1 MATSP
6 GSRISQ
12 ASVQIPLSVLPALEW
27 APLPSPEKQPRG
39 TAATASTLIAAT
51 TTAGDPAV
59 PTQTNRELSTQRAQI
74 VGREPRVLER
84 ATERERILLEH
95 IPLVRMVAYRI
106 LERLP
111 QHVEL
116 DDLVSAGV
124 VGLIDAYNK
133 FNPSKEVLFRSYAAV
148 RIRGAILDSLRG
160 MDWAPREI
168 RRKAREIEET
178 TQRLTQRMGR
188 KPQQSDVAAEMG
200 MAFASFQEL
209 LLTVKGLEICSLQAP
224 HREGW
229 AEEETVYVEANPED
243 DPLRRC
249 MRSERA
255 AKLSAVVA
263 ELPEREQRVLQMY
276 YVEEMTLKEIGLVLG
291 LVESRVSQIR
301 TAVLGLLRARL
312 GCNAIWQQA

>member
-6 GSRISQ
+6 GSRIPQ
-12 ASVQIPLSVLPALEW
+12 TSVRIPLSVLPALEW
-27 APLPSPEKQPRG
+27 VPLPSLEKQPRG
-39 TAATASTLIAAT
+39 TAATAIAT
-51 TTAGDPAV
+51 TQAARERAV
-59 PTQTNRELSTQRAQI
+59 PIQSNTTLAWAARRDQ
-74 VGREPRVLER
+74 V
-84 ATERERILLEH
+84 LLENL
-95 IPLVRMVAYRI
+95 PLVRMVAYHM

-111 QHVEL
+111 QQVEL

-133 FNPSKEVLFRSYAAV
+133 FDSSKEVLFRSYAAV

-168 RRKAREIEET
+168 RRKARETEEA
-178 TQRLTQRMGR
+178 TQRLTRRLGR
-188 KPQQSDVAAEMG
+188 NPQQSEVAAELG
-200 MAFASFQEL
+200 MAFASFQKL
-209 LLTVKGLEICSLQAP
+209 LLTVKGLEIGSLQEP
-224 HREGW
+224 HRDGSV
-229 AEEETVYVEANPED
+229 EEEMVFIEANPEN
-243 DPLRRC
+243 DPLQRC

-301 TAVLGLLRARL
+301 TAVLQVLRARL
-312 GCNAIWQQA
+312 GCDATWQHT

>member
-6 GSRISQ
+6 GSTIPQS
-12 ASVQIPLSVLPALEW
+12 SVQVPLSVLPALEW
-27 APLPSPEKQPRG
+27 VPLPSPKKQRRG
-39 TAATASTLIAAT
+39 AAATAIPAIASAHT
-51 TTAGDPAV
+51 V
-59 PTQTNRELSTQRAQI
+59 R
-74 VGREPRVLER
+74 
-84 ATERERILLEH
+84 EREKILLEH
-95 IPLVRMVAYRI
+95 MPLVRMVAYRL

-111 QHVEL
+111 QSVEF

-188 KPQQSDVAAEMG
+188 KPQQSEVAAEMG
-200 MAFASFQEL
+200 MAFASYQEL
-209 LLTVKGLEICSLQAP
+209 LLTIKGLEIGSLQTP
-224 HREGW
+224 HSEES
-229 AEEETVYVEANPED
+229 AEEEMSFIEANPND
-243 DPLRRC
+243 DPLRQC

-255 AKLSAVVA
+255 AKLSEVVA

-301 TAVLGLLRARL
+301 TAVLELLRVRL
-312 GCNAIWQQA
+312 GCDATWQYA

>member
-6 GSRISQ
+6 GSRIPQS
-12 ASVQIPLSVLPALEW
+12 SVQVPLSVLPALEW
-27 APLPSPEKQPRG
+27 VPLPSPEKHSRG
-39 TAATASTLIAAT
+39 TAATAIAA
-51 TTAGDPAV
+51 
-59 PTQTNRELSTQRAQI
+59 E
-74 VGREPRVLER
+74 
-84 ATERERILLEH
+84 ATRQAAHERERVLLEQM
-95 IPLVRMVAYRI
+95 PLVRIVAYRM

-111 QHVEL
+111 QSVEL

-133 FNPSKEVLFRSYAAV
+133 FDPSKEVLFRSYAAV

-168 RRKAREIEET
+168 RRKAREMEEA
-178 TQRLTQRMGR
+178 TQRLTRRLGR
-188 KPQQSDVAAEMG
+188 KPQQSEVAAELG

-209 LLTVKGLEICSLQAP
+209 LMTVKGLEIGSLQSP
-224 HREGW
+224 HSDS
-229 AEEETVYVEANPED
+229 AVEEEVVYVEANSD
-243 DPLRRC
+243 NDPLHQC

-255 AKLSAVVA
+255 AKLSAAVA

-276 YVEEMTLKEIGLVLG
+276 YLEEMTLKEIGLVLG

-301 TAVLGLLRARL
+301 TAVLELLRARL
-312 GCNAIWQQA
+312 GCDRIWQLT

>member
-6 GSRISQ
+6 GSRIPQS
-12 ASVQIPLSVLPALEW
+12 SVRIPLSVLPALEW
-27 APLPSPEKQPRG
+27 VPLPSPKKQPRG
-39 TAATASTLIAAT
+39 TAATATAT
-51 TTAGDPAV
+51 TQAARERTV
-59 PTQTNRELSTQRAQI
+59 PIQTNTALAWAAQREQ
-74 VGREPRVLER
+74 V
-84 ATERERILLEH
+84 LLENM
-95 IPLVRMVAYRI
+95 PLVRMVAYHM

-133 FNPSKEVLFRSYAAV
+133 FDPSKEVLFRSYAVV

-168 RRKAREIEET
+168 RRKARETEEA
-178 TQRLTQRMGR
+178 TQRLTRRLGR
-188 KPQQSDVAAEMG
+188 NPQQSEVAAELG
-200 MAFASFQEL
+200 MAFASFQKL
-209 LLTVKGLEICSLQAP
+209 LLTVKGLEIGSLQEP
-224 HREGW
+224 HSDGS
-229 AEEETVYVEANPED
+229 AEEEIVYVETNPDD
-243 DPLRRC
+243 DPLRQC

-276 YVEEMTLKEIGLVLG
+276 YVEEMTLREIGLVLG

-301 TAVLGLLRARL
+301 TAVLEVLRARL
-312 GCNAIWQQA
+312 GCDAIWQHA

>member
-6 GSRISQ
+6 GSRIPQ
-12 ASVQIPLSVLPALEW
+12 TSVRIPLSVLPALEW
-27 APLPSPEKQPRG
+27 VPLPSLEKQPRG
-39 TAATASTLIAAT
+39 TAATAIAT
-51 TTAGDPAV
+51 TQAARERAV
-59 PTQTNRELSTQRAQI
+59 PIQSNTTLAWAARRDQ
-74 VGREPRVLER
+74 V
-84 ATERERILLEH
+84 LLENL
-95 IPLVRMVAYRI
+95 PLVRMVAYHM

-111 QHVEL
+111 QQVEL

-133 FNPSKEVLFRSYAAV
+133 FDSSKEVLFRSYAAV

-160 MDWAPREI
+160 MDWASREI
-168 RRKAREIEET
+168 RRKARETEEA
-178 TQRLTQRMGR
+178 TQRLTRRLGR
-188 KPQQSDVAAEMG
+188 NPQQSEVAAELG
-200 MAFASFQEL
+200 MAFASFQKL
-209 LLTVKGLEICSLQAP
+209 LLTVKGLEIGSLQEP
-224 HREGW
+224 HRDGSV
-229 AEEETVYVEANPED
+229 EEEMVFIEANPEN
-243 DPLRRC
+243 DPLQRC

-301 TAVLGLLRARL
+301 TAVLQVLRARL
-312 GCNAIWQQA
+312 GCDATWQHT

>member
-6 GSRISQ
+6 GSRIPQS
-12 ASVQIPLSVLPALEW
+12 SVRIPLSVLPALEW
-27 APLPSPEKQPRG
+27 VPLPSPVKQPRG
-39 TAATASTLIAAT
+39 TAATASMAIAAT
-51 TTAGDPAV
+51 QAST
-59 PTQTNRELSTQRAQI
+59 LSAATQR
-74 VGREPRVLER
+74 ERVL
-84 ATERERILLEH
+84 LENM
-95 IPLVRMVAYRI
+95 PLVRMVAYRL

-111 QHVEL
+111 QQVEL

-133 FNPSKEVLFRSYAAV
+133 FDPSKEVLFRSYAAV

-168 RRKAREIEET
+168 RRKAREMEEA
-178 TQRLTQRMGR
+178 TQRLTQRLGR
-188 KPQQSDVAAEMG
+188 KPQQSEVAAELG
-200 MAFASFQEL
+200 MAFASFQKL
-209 LLTVKGLEICSLQAP
+209 LVTVKGLEIGSLQSP
-224 HREGW
+224 HSDSST
-229 AEEETVYVEANPED
+229 EEELVYVEANPED
-243 DPLRRC
+243 DPLHQC
-249 MRSERA
+249 MRSERS

-301 TAVLGLLRARL
+301 TAVLEVLRVRL
-312 GCNAIWQQA
+312 GCDAMWQHA

>member
-27 APLPSPEKQPRG
+27 VPLPSPKKQPRG
-39 TAATASTLIAAT
+39 TAATAIAA
-51 TTAGDPAV
+51 
-59 PTQTNRELSTQRAQI
+59 AQAA
-74 VGREPRVLER
+74 R
-84 ATERERILLEH
+84 ERERILLENM
-95 IPLVRMVAYRI
+95 PMVRIVAYRM

-124 VGLIDAYNK
+124 IGLIDAYNK
-133 FNPSKEVLFRSYAAV
+133 FDPSKKVLFRSYAAV

-168 RRKAREIEET
+168 RRKAREIEEAT
-178 TQRLTQRMGR
+178 QRMTQRLGR
-188 KPQQSDVAAEMG
+188 KPQQSEVAAELG

-209 LLTVKGLEICSLQAP
+209 LLTMKGLEVGSLQAP
-224 HREGW
+224 HGEGST
-229 AEEETVYVEANPED
+229 EEVIVYVQANPDD
-243 DPLRRC
+243 DPLHRC

-301 TAVLGLLRARL
+301 TAVLEVLRARL
-312 GCNAIWQQA
+312 GCDAMWQHV

>member
-6 GSRISQ
+6 GSTIPQ

-27 APLPSPEKQPRG
+27 VPLPSPEKQPRG
-39 TAATASTLIAAT
+39 TAATAIAAMQ
-51 TTAGDPAV
+51 AAHPAPV
-59 PTQTNRELSTQRAQI
+59 PTQANKGLEWATQREQ
-74 VGREPRVLER
+74 V
-84 ATERERILLEH
+84 LLEH
-95 IPLVRMVAYRI
+95 LPLVRMVAYRI

-111 QHVEL
+111 QQVEF

-133 FNPSKEVLFRSYAAV
+133 FDPSKQVLFRSYAAV

-168 RRKAREIEET
+168 RRRAREIEET

-188 KPQQSDVAAEMG
+188 KPQQNEVAAEMG
-200 MAFASFQEL
+200 MAFASFQQL
-209 LLTVKGLEICSLQAP
+209 LQTVKGLEIGSLQAP
-224 HREGW
+224 HSEGST
-229 AEEETVYVEANPED
+229 EEEMVFVEANPED

-301 TAVLGLLRARL
+301 TAVLELLRARM
-312 GCNAIWQQA
+312 GCDAMWQHA

>member
-6 GSRISQ
+6 GSRIPQS
-12 ASVQIPLSVLPALEW
+12 SVRIPLSVLPALEW
-27 APLPSPEKQPRG
+27 VPLPSPVEQPRG
-39 TAATASTLIAAT
+39 TAATASMAIAAT
-51 TTAGDPAV
+51 QASTLPSATP
-59 PTQTNRELSTQRAQI
+59 REQ
-74 VGREPRVLER
+74 
-84 ATERERILLEH
+84 ILLEH
-95 IPLVRMVAYRI
+95 MPLVRMVAYRM

-111 QHVEL
+111 QSVEL

-133 FNPSKEVLFRSYAAV
+133 FDPSKEVLFRSYAAV

-168 RRKAREIEET
+168 RRKAREMEEA
-178 TQRLTQRMGR
+178 TQRLTQRLGR
-188 KPQQSDVAAEMG
+188 KPQQSEVAADLG
-200 MAFASFQEL
+200 MAFASFQKL
-209 LLTVKGLEICSLQAP
+209 LVTVKGLEIGSLQSP
-224 HREGW
+224 HSDSS
-229 AEEETVYVEANPED
+229 AEEELVYVEANPED
-243 DPLRRC
+243 DPLHQC
-249 MRSERA
+249 MRSERS

-301 TAVLGLLRARL
+301 TAVIEVLRTRM
-312 GCNAIWQQA
+312 GCEVIWQHA

>member
-1 MATSP
+1 M
-6 GSRISQ
+6 
-12 ASVQIPLSVLPALEW
+12 LPALDW

-39 TAATASTLIAAT
+39 TAATALAAT
-51 TTAGDPAV
+51 QAAWD
-59 PTQTNRELSTQRAQI
+59 REL
-74 VGREPRVLER
+74 V
-84 ATERERILLEH
+84 LLEH
-95 IPLVRMVAYRI
+95 MPLVRVVAYHI

-111 QHVEL
+111 QSVEF

-133 FNPSKEVLFRSYAAV
+133 FNPTKQVLFRSYAAV

-168 RRKAREIEET
+168 RRRAREMEET

-188 KPQQSDVAAEMG
+188 KPQQSEVAAEMG
-200 MAFASFQEL
+200 MAFASFQQL
-209 LLTVKGLEICSLQAP
+209 LQTVKGLEIGSLQEP
-224 HREGW
+224 HSEDS
-229 AEEETVYVEANPED
+229 ADEEMVFIEANPND
-243 DPLRRC
+243 DPLHRC
-249 MRSERA
+249 MRGERA
-255 AKLSAVVA
+255 ERLSSVVA

-301 TAVLGLLRARL
+301 TAVLQDLRVRL
-312 GCNAIWQQA
+312 GCDAMWQQA

>member
-6 GSRISQ
+6 GSRIPQS
-12 ASVQIPLSVLPALEW
+12 SVRIPLSVLPALEW
-27 APLPSPEKQPRG
+27 VPLPSPEKQPRG
-39 TAATASTLIAAT
+39 TAATATAT
-51 TTAGDPAV
+51 TQAARERAV
-59 PTQTNRELSTQRAQI
+59 PIQTNTALAWAAQREQ
-74 VGREPRVLER
+74 V
-84 ATERERILLEH
+84 LLENM
-95 IPLVRMVAYRI
+95 PLVRMVAYHM

-133 FNPSKEVLFRSYAAV
+133 FDPSKEVLFRSYAVV

-168 RRKAREIEET
+168 RRKARETEEA
-178 TQRLTQRMGR
+178 TQRLTRRLGR
-188 KPQQSDVAAEMG
+188 NPQQSEVAAELG
-200 MAFASFQEL
+200 MAFASFQKL
-209 LLTVKGLEICSLQAP
+209 LLTVKGLEIGSLQEP
-224 HREGW
+224 HSDGS
-229 AEEETVYVEANPED
+229 AEEEIVYVETNPDD
-243 DPLRRC
+243 DPLRQC

-276 YVEEMTLKEIGLVLG
+276 YVEEMTLREIGLVLG

-301 TAVLGLLRARL
+301 TAVLEVLRARL
-312 GCNAIWQQA
+312 GCDAIWQHA